1 MDKMSQIRELA
12 LKNAIQHQG
21 KADPKAVLASLLSQN
36 PDLRKKAKE
45 LMQEAAREVEKVNSL
60 AGEEQKKEFDALGGK
75 IEKKKEEEKKLP
87 PLPNAGSYKEIV
99 LRFEPSPS
107 GPLHFGHARAII
119 LNDEYAKLY
128 KGKLILRIA
137 DTNAKNIDLSA
148 YEKIPRDLD
157 WLGCAISEAYL
168 QSDRV
173 KLYQGYML
181 KLIEAGHAYACNC
194 PQEEFKKLID
204 ARQPCKCRGLSQNE
218 HLLRWKLMLKGE
230 KGFVA
235 RIKTDLAH
243 KNPAIRDWPAFRIV
257 EEKHPRSSET
267 LWPLMNF
274 AVAIDDHLMG
284 LTHVLR
290 GKDHLDNTERQKYIF
305 KYFGWKLPEYLH
317 YGRMNLD
324 AEIPLSKTKIKKAI
338 AEGELSGWEDAR
350 LPTLEVLRKRGIQ
363 PKAIRQAML
372 DVGIKQVD
380 FTFSWENLYSI
391 NKKGIDPVAERYFFV
406 ENPVKLKIE
415 GAPAKDVKLAK
426 HPARPEAGYRAY
438 KVEKSPEIWVS
449 EKDLNHEAPIRLKDL
464 YNVLAH
470 RKELRTGYSGDAE
483 GLPAEYAGDAVIDPK
498 VQWVQ
503 GGVPCQVHMPDGK
516 ILSGLAENE
525 CAKLKPG
532 AVIQFERFGF
542 ACIAEA
548 GARIKAYYAHK

>member
-1 MDKMSQIRELA
+1 MSQIRELA

-21 KADPKAVLASLLSQN
+21 KADPKAVLTSLLSQN
-36 PDLRKKAKE
+36 PELRKKAKE
-45 LMQEAAREVEKVNSL
+45 LLQEATAEVEKVNSL
-60 AGEEQKKEFDALGGK
+60 TEEEQKKEFDALGGK

-87 PLPNAGSYKEIV
+87 PLPNADSYKQIV

-107 GPLHFGHARAII
+107 GPLHFGHTRAII
-119 LNDEYAKLY
+119 LNDEYAKIY

-137 DTNAKNIDLSA
+137 DTNAKNIDLAA
-148 YEKIPRDLD
+148 YEKIPRDLE
-157 WLGCAISEAYL
+157 WLECKIAETFL

-173 KLYQGYML
+173 KLYQEYML

-194 PQEEFKKLID
+194 PQEKFKALVD
-204 ARQPCKCRGLSQNE
+204 AKKACACRGLTTNE
-218 HLLRWKLMLKGE
+218 NVLRWKLMLKGE
-230 KGFVA
+230 KGYVV
-235 RIKTDLAH
+235 RVKTDIAH
-243 KNPAIRDWPAFRIV
+243 KNPAIRDWPAFRAV
-257 EEKHPRSSET
+257 EEKHPRSNET
-267 LWPLMNF
+267 VWPLMNF

-305 KYFGWKLPEYLH
+305 KYFGWKPPEYLH

-324 AEIPLSKTKIKKAI
+324 AEIPLSKTKIKAAI
-338 AEGELSGWEDAR
+338 TGGELSGWEDAR

-391 NKKGIDPVAERYFFV
+391 NKKEIDPVAERYFFV
-406 ENPVKLKIE
+406 EDPKKLKIE
-415 GAPAKDVKLAK
+415 GAPAKNVKLPK
-426 HPARPEAGYRAY
+426 HPQNPNAGYREY
-438 KVEKSPEIWVS
+438 SVGKSPEIWVS
-449 EKDLNHEAPIRLKDL
+449 EKDLNPGTPIRLKDL
-464 YNVLAH
+464 YNVLVH
-470 RKELRTGYSGDAE
+470 KQDLRT
-483 GLPAEYAGDAVIDPK
+483 EYTGDAVIDPK

-503 GGVPCQVHMPDGK
+503 GGVPCQVHMPDGR

-525 CAKLKPG
+525 CAKLKEG
-532 AVIQFERFGF
+532 AIIQFERFGF
-542 ACIAEA
+542 VRITQA
-548 GARIKAYYAHK
+548 GAKITAYYAHK

>member
-1 MDKMSQIRELA
+1 MSQIRELA

-21 KADPKAVLASLLSQN
+21 KADPKAVLTSLLSQN

-45 LMQEAAREVEKVNSL
+45 LLQEAAAEAEKVNSL
-60 AGEEQKKEFDALGGK
+60 TEEEQKKEFEELGGK

-87 PLPNAGSYKEIV
+87 PLPNADNYKEIV

-107 GPLHFGHARAII
+107 GPLHFGHTRAII

-128 KGKLILRIA
+128 NGKLILRIA
-137 DTNAKNIDLSA
+137 DTNAKNIDPLA
-148 YEKIPRDLD
+148 YEKIPRDLE
-157 WLGCAISEAYL
+157 WLGCAISEKYL

-173 KLYQGYML
+173 KLYQEYML

-194 PQEEFKKLID
+194 KQEDFKKLVD
-204 ARQPCKCRGLSQNE
+204 AKKPCPCRGLPAKE
-218 HLLRWKLMLKGE
+218 HTTRWNGMLKGK
-230 KGFVA
+230 KGYVA
-235 RIKTDLAH
+235 RIKTDIEH

-305 KYFGWKLPEYLH
+305 KYFGWTPPEYLH
-317 YGRMNLD
+317 YGRMKLD

-338 AEGELSGWEDAR
+338 AEGALSGWEDAR

-391 NKKGIDPVAERYFFV
+391 NKKEIDPTAERYFFV
-406 ENPVKLKIE
+406 ESPVKLKIE
-415 GAPAKDVKLAK
+415 NAPAKDVKLAK
-426 HPARPEAGYRAY
+426 HPARPEAGYRGY
-438 KVEKSPEIWVS
+438 NVEKSPEIWVS

-464 YNVLAH
+464 YNVLVH
-470 RKELRTGYSGDAE
+470 KQDLRT
-483 GLPAEYAGDAVIDPK
+483 EYMGDAVIDPK
-498 VQWVQ
+498 VQWIQ
-503 GGVPCQVHMPDGK
+503 GWVPCEVHMPDGQ
-516 ILSGLAENE
+516 ILSGLAEGA
-525 CAKLKPG
+525 CAKLKTG
-532 AVIQFERFGF
+532 AIIQFERFGF
-542 ACIAEA
+542 VCIAET